1 MSEGGINSQD
11 LAASAVRE
19 IAEELD
25 FEQAEEVQQEEMFE
39 PEEMGQELEGQE
51 VESQPQVEEPEE
63 YDETFSRLQELGIN
77 LGMNPS
83 EVPAELRP
91 VFDRISN
98 EALLAFES
106 MQQRINEVEM
116 ARAEMRQFAEKL
128 EKDPQK
134 ILLTMAITKPEQ
146 FQQAIQAYE
155 EMQADERYRNMI
167 VRELQAEAKLSAA
180 ERQQIVYEQRARN
193 QKIQVVTKATHVAA
207 DKLGVDRELAERMV
221 AMQIQANGGDIDP
234 RAVEG
239 VVASLRPK
247 GPVQR
252 TTTQQKVQQVKRAP
266 NAPVEGTGRP
276 APKSAIQDEASP
288 GLTKVSRNPFLD
300 LVRDAGRRMRH
311 TEG

>member
-1 MSEGGINSQD
+1 MSDGGVDAAD
-11 LAASAVRE
+11 LAREAASE
-19 IAEELD
+19 ITEGLMQETEGQE
-25 FEQAEEVQQEEMFE
+25 FQQEEMFE
-39 PEEMGQELEGQE
+39 PEEMGEGQE
-51 VESQPQVEEPEE
+51 VEEQPQLQEPEE

-77 LGMNPS
+77 LGMSPS
-83 EVPAELRP
+83 EIPAELRP

-106 MQQRINEVEM
+106 MQQRVNEVEM

-167 VRELQAEAKLSAA
+167 IRELQAEAKLSAA

-193 QKIQVVTKATHVAA
+193 QKVQVVTKATHAAA

-247 GPVQR
+247 GPSPR
-252 TTTQQKVQQVKRAP
+252 TTTQQKMQQVKRAP
-266 NAPVEGTGRP
+266 NAPVEGTGKP
-276 APKSAIQDEASP
+276 APKSAIQSEASP
-288 GLTKVSRNPFLD
+288 GLTKASRNPFLD
-300 LVRDAGRRMRH
+300 LVRDAGRRLGR
-311 TEG
+311 TES